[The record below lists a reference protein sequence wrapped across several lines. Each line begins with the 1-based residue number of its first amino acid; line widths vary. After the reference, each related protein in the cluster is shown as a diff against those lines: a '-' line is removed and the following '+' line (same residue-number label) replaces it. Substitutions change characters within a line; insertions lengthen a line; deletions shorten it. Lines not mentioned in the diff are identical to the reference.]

1 VSAAVL
7 YPFAQSST
15 VGNDAIWCAR
25 VAIGFAACC
34 ARGARDYQPA
44 AEVLPVGEALPPRP
58 RQVNRL
64 LEKLGRAKCPIIGAG
79 RGVIGAE
86 RKRKWRSWPSGRA
99 RCRLG
104 PIIVLLGRNAAAEIQ
119 ARHSPATPLSNTAT
133 DAFPRR
139 PRFQSTNSFSGL
151 KMPERGTLDEVTPH
165 QMKPR

>member
-1 VSAAVL
+1 L
-7 YPFAQSST
+7 L
-15 VGNDAIWCAR
+15 R
-25 VAIGFAACC
+25 

-99 RCRLG
+99 RCSR
-104 PIIVLLGRNAAAEIQ
+104 P
-119 ARHSPATPLSNTAT
+119 PCPLA
-133 DAFPRR
+133 P
-139 PRFQSTNSFSGL
+139 PQ
-151 KMPERGTLDEVTPH
+151 
-165 QMKPR
+165 

>member
-1 VSAAVL
+1 L
-7 YPFAQSST
+7 L
-15 VGNDAIWCAR
+15 R
-25 VAIGFAACC
+25 

-99 RCRLG
+99 RCSRPPCPLADTRVR
-104 PIIVLLGRNAAAEIQ
+104 PPSFQAAKSAD
-119 ARHSPATPLSNTAT
+119 S
-133 DAFPRR
+133 
-139 PRFQSTNSFSGL
+139 
-151 KMPERGTLDEVTPH
+151 DEVARAFRDDVARYSDMMSPGV
-165 QMKPR
+165 RCLAGG

>member
-99 RCRLG
+99 RCSRPPCPLADTRVR
-104 PIIVLLGRNAAAEIQ
+104 PPSFQAAK
-119 ARHSPATPLSNTAT
+119 SYDPPWTPPQKR
-133 DAFPRR
+133 DP
-139 PRFQSTNSFSGL
+139 P
-151 KMPERGTLDEVTPH
+151 LDPSA
-165 QMKPR
+165 